1 MPIFLLPILAL
12 GDAAGAAVEQ
22 VDLIEV
28 FPVTQLHDL
37 GSEMLHGSVGAAV
50 LASGAG
56 VGGPVHVGRQRYFF
70 NVQAVNDDNTIGN
83 IRCWDFLSLYPYY
96 NFKNAFWPVF
106 RKLFC
111 RTKKERSALQT
122 VHKTHRFLIP
132 NDTYVRVQ
140 TVPHLWRCKKQSAGA
155 VNEQMP
161 REIALTRHLQHF
173 AYKAVRDA

>member
-1 MPIFLLPILAL
+1 MSDSSLSFVAETFS
-12 GDAAGAAVEQ
+12 DFMVAQ
-22 VDLIEV
+22 
-28 FPVTQLHDL
+28 Q
-37 GSEMLHGSVGAAV
+37 
-50 LASGAG
+50 
-56 VGGPVHVGRQRYFF
+56 RQ
-70 NVQAVNDDNTIGN
+70 NCDVPMGNIANTIGN

-96 NFKNAFWPVF
+96 NFKSAFWPVF
-106 RKLFC
+106 RNFFC

-132 NDTYVRVQ
+132 NDTYERVQ